1 MKRFFL
7 IFNFFILNFL
17 AFSFSYKINSV
28 TYNITGKT
36 KISAIRRMVPIDTS
50 RIFENENEFAAY
62 LRDLNVQMNN
72 TRTFQKVSYDYQTF
86 PSSENVNAENASDKN
101 SNALYLADLTW
112 NLIDTKHLVIAP
124 YPKYNSNSG
133 FETKVKFKDTN
144 FLGTMSDFASDVYF
158 GMPLDENDKEM
169 KHVLG
174 EAGLLFGFNLDLNFP
189 FKIGKYN
196 AKWLNNY
203 AFSYTLGYSMPEWNL
218 QTGLQIT
225 FPVSK
230 LASFVLTAKQG
241 SVGKIDYKKY
251 KDEFYFSE
259 QGEVS
264 LPIRI
269 AQIPNWGAIS
279 FTPAINVLYNWDFN
293 GINKKN
299 NSLIGTRITIR
310 QTISTS
316 RINWANNFRTGA
328 SFSVTQSF
336 MYNTYRKIL
345 TPKFSTQISLFKG
358 FKYAGLA
365 SRFYYFVGSNT
376 SENIGSRLRGIRDGQ
391 DFKSDNRYGAG
402 GDACD
407 TESAL
412 VINFDVP
419 IHIFSTHFTKN
430 KFLKKMNFEIQ
441 VAPFIDV
448 ALLKNKATKTTF
460 WLTDGFYAA
469 GLEVIMN
476 LESWKAIQ
484 VRGSIGV
491 DVGRFLLKK
500 FINMDWRAG
509 VSKYEIS
516 FGIGLHY

>member
-36 KISAIRRMVPIDTS
+36 KESAIRRMVPIDTS

-144 FLGTMSDFASDVYF
+144 FLGTMNTLTSDVTF
-158 GMPLDENDKEM
+158 AMPENSDDKEM
-169 KHVLG
+169 KHLLG
-174 EAGLLFGFNLDLNFP
+174 DYGMSFGLYFDYNFP
-189 FKIGKYN
+189 FKMGKYD
-196 AKWLNNY
+196 ATWINN
-203 AFSYTLGYSMPEWNL
+203 FNITYTIGHSMPEWTLN
-218 QTGLQIT
+218 TGLT
-225 FPVSK
+225 FSIPLTKIMSISVFAQQGFTGEKDYKIYNDEMFFTETANVSFPIALAYINNWGGIYYSPGMQVTYFWDYNKLNPNNSK
-230 LASFVLTAKQG
+230 L
-241 SVGKIDYKKY
+241 
-251 KDEFYFSE
+251 FSPK
-259 QGEVS
+259 
-264 LPIRI
+264 LFIF
-269 AQIPNWGAIS
+269 QILSTGRVNWE
-279 FTPAINVLYNWDFN
+279 
-293 GINKKN
+293 
-299 NSLIGTRITIR
+299 
-310 QTISTS
+310 
-316 RINWANNFRTGA
+316 NNFRTGA
-328 SFSVTQSF
+328 TFFVMQSF
-336 MYNTYRKIL
+336 DYNIKTKVL
-345 TPKFSTQISLFKG
+345 APKLATEVQLFKG

-391 DFKSDNRYGAG
+391 DFKSGNRYGAG